1 MRNKSMSE
9 QNMIT
14 DVRGA
19 KIWFDA
25 QVPTLDELGMRLRAV
40 EQAYRARTGE
50 FASVPTVRPPAIQA
64 LIDRAADEPGRD
76 LLEDLRPAS

>member
-1 MRNKSMSE
+1 MNE

-25 QVPTLDELGMRLRAV
+25 QVPTLDELGLRLRAV
-40 EQAYRARTGE
+40 EQAYRARTGVVI
-50 FASVPTVRPPAIQA
+50 APDYSPDA
-64 LIDRAADEPGRD
+64 
-76 LLEDLRPAS
+76 